1 MSSTLALSDQADE
14 EVRKAIGA
22 QLGAYN
28 ESQAGPSNGRPL
40 VITVRD
46 VSGNVTGGLWGYTGY
61 GWLFTQLL
69 VVPPGVRGQ
78 GLGTRIMQMAEQEA
92 VARACHSAWLD
103 TFEFQARA
111 FYERLGYQCFS
122 ELADYPTGYAR
133 YFMKKTLP
141 TSRKGMP

>member
-1 MSSTLALSDQADE
+1 M
-14 EVRKAIGA
+14 RKAIGA

-46 VSGNVTGGLWGYTGY
+46 VYGNVTGGLWGYTGY

-92 VARACHSAWLD
+92 VARGCHSAWLD

-122 ELADYPTGYAR
+122 ELANYPMGYAR
-133 YFMKKTLP
+133 YFMKKTLLTP
-141 TSRKGMP
+141 QKGMP